1 MDKEMIRDKLSI
13 PVRGLM
19 SMASHL
25 WVLGRLRKTA
35 VELYTQRKDIVREWT
50 DRLTPR
56 FLRSEP
62 EVTAPP
68 SVVHRVFSRSTNLEK
83 LPKGGAMA
91 ETKKGWPWFRIILVL
106 GIVIALA
113 IFILDRILPKPYEDD
128 DLDDAWADEDDDFGD
143 DEFAEERPPAADAA
157 YDFNEEDKAEEEAEE
172 EEKED
177 K

>member
-1 MDKEMIRDKLSI
+1 MDRERIRERLSF
-13 PVRGLM
+13 PVKGLM

-25 WVLGRLRKTA
+25 WVLGRLRKSA
-35 VELYTQRKDIVREWT
+35 AELYTQRREIVRQWT
-50 DRLTPR
+50 DKLMPR
-56 FLRSEP
+56 FLKSETV
-62 EVTAPP
+62 ETVKP
-68 SVVHRVFSRSTNLEK
+68 SVMDKVFSRKTDLTP

-91 ETKKGWPWFRIILVL
+91 EKKKGWPWFKIILIVGVL
-106 GIVIALA
+106 IALA

-157 YDFNEEDKAEEEAEE
+157 YDFNEEDEAD
-172 EEKED
+172 EKED